1 MSDAVGTL
9 YLCGTPIG
17 NLEDVT
23 LRLTRILGAVPL
35 VAAEDTRRSRQ
46 LLEYLGLRTDLV
58 SYHAHNARSRM
69 PGLLAHLEAGRDLA
83 LVTDAG
89 MPGISDPGSELVA
102 AAIERHIP
110 VVVVP
115 GPVAAISALVASG
128 LPTDR
133 WAFEGFLPQDGTR
146 RRRRLREL
154 VREAR
159 TLIFYEAP
167 HRILD
172 MLADL
177 ESCWGPDRRV
187 SVGRELTKQF
197 EEHVRGTVA
206 EVKAHFEVH
215 PPRGEFT
222 VVTEGLRP
230 GAGSQAGVPEGAAAG
245 EPSGEPGDRPDAW
258 HDDLRAALALG
269 LGTREASKQVAR
281 RHGLPTRTVYAQ
293 ALAWQSEDPA

>member
-1 MSDAVGTL
+1 MSATVGTL

-23 LRLTRILGAVPL
+23 LRLTRILGTVPL

-46 LLEYLGLRTDLV
+46 LLDHLGHRPDLI
-58 SYHAHNARSRM
+58 SYHAHNARARLA
-69 PGLLAHLEAGRDLA
+69 GLLAHLEGGQDLA

-110 VVVVP
+110 IVVVP

-154 VREAR
+154 AREAR
-159 TLIFYEAP
+159 TVIFYEAP

-172 MLADL
+172 TLVDL
-177 ESCWGPDRRV
+177 ETCWGPDRRM
-187 SVGRELTKQF
+187 SAGRELTKQF

-206 EVKAHFEVH
+206 EVRAHFEAH
-215 PPRGEFT
+215 APRGEFT
-222 VVTEGLRP
+222 LVVGGAPRGRE
-230 GAGSQAGVPEGAAAG
+230 AGSAPTALGGTIAPDDV
-245 EPSGEPGDRPDAW
+245 PGDRPDAW

-281 RHGLPTRTVYAQ
+281 RHGLPPRTVYAQ
-293 ALAWQSEDPA
+293 AVAWQSEDPA

>member
-1 MSDAVGTL
+1 MSVTVGTL

-23 LRLTRILGAVPL
+23 LRLTRILGTVPL

-46 LLEYLGLRTDLV
+46 LLEHLGHRPEIV
-58 SYHAHNARSRM
+58 SYHAHNARARM
-69 PGLLAHLEAGRDLA
+69 PGLLAHLEGGRDLA

-115 GPVAAISALVASG
+115 GPVAAVSALVASG

-133 WAFEGFLPQDGTR
+133 WVFEGFLPQDGTR

-154 VREAR
+154 AREPR

-172 MLADL
+172 TLVDL
-177 ESCWGPDRRV
+177 ESCWGPDRRL

-206 EVKAHFEVH
+206 DVRKHFETH
-215 PPRGEFT
+215 APRGEFT
-222 VVTEGLRP
+222 VVASGAPRVTGASAREG
-230 GAGSQAGVPEGAAAG
+230 EAG
-245 EPSGEPGDRPDAW
+245 EPTAPPGDSDDRPDAW
-258 HDDLRAALALG
+258 HDELRAALAAG